1 MIRSSNMRLPESCLF
16 VPLSAFTLLAPDIT
30 LGQSVCSQPP
40 DDAILTICERESG
53 MVPMPQP
60 QLQLRV
66 YSDGRSEYETRGGLN
81 GLTLNKTKITDTQLN
96 DLLDLGRSPDFQRAT
111 EVYPVFQHKDDSSSL
126 ITVTFRNGE
135 NQKRITLANFYA
147 RDPQNK
153 LRYPPP
159 LVGLIKLADDIR
171 EKAMGIVRPV
181 PTITFCELI
190 KNHDQYF
197 GEKVAIYATLEYHAS
212 VMANLKV
219 VNERATLNDPECDS
233 LETGD
238 PRTREVIGVSYLG
251 TDGEVEGL
259 KGQVRRLSDFRFNG
273 RARVLATGFLI
284 NERQRALDT
293 YNYTFNLVALKDI
306 QPIVLPYKGKL
317 ELGWM
322 YSDTFDYV
330 KANGIQL
337 SSPLKPLPHQA
348 SRIEWR
354 GENNFPALKTDG
366 RKHIVFRVNSSV
378 TQQMTSNRWDV
389 TYNCEILEV
398 K

>member
-66 YSDGRSEYETRGGLN
+66 YSDGRAEYETRGGLN
-81 GLTLNKTKITDTQLN
+81 GLTLNETKVAGKELN
-96 DLLDLGRSPDFQRAT
+96 DLLSLGRSDDFQEAKQA
-111 EVYPVFQHKDDSSSL
+111 YPIFRHPDDSSS
-126 ITVTFRNGE
+126 IIIVTFKDRGK
-135 NQKRITLANFYA
+135 QKRFTLANFYA
-147 RDPQNK
+147 DDRDNK
-153 LRYPPP
+153 LCYPRS
-159 LVGLIKLADDIR
+159 LIALMKLALGLR
-171 EKAMGIVRPV
+171 ERAMGIVRPI
-181 PTITFCELI
+181 PAITFCELT
-190 KNHDQYF
+190 KNHDAYF
-197 GEKVAIYATLEYHAS
+197 GEKVSVYANLEYHANIR
-212 VMANLKV
+212 ADLKV
-219 VNERATLNDPECDS
+219 VNERATLSDPECGPPKRREQLS
-233 LETGD
+233 QETIAVG
-238 PRTREVIGVSYLG
+238 Y
-251 TDGEVEGL
+251 EGL
-259 KGQVRRLSDFRFNG
+259 NTEIEALKNQVRGLSDIRFG
-273 RARVLATGFLI
+273 SRARVLATGILI
-284 NERQRALDT
+284 DDRQRALDT

-322 YSDTFDYV
+322 YSDTFDYI